1 MNQIIIA
8 DSTCLI
14 GLERIGKLEIL
25 PQLFD
30 SILVPPKVAEEF
42 GIPLSWLDIV
52 KVTDQGLVLALT
64 MIVDDGEAEAIT
76 LAYETKIKVILDDQ
90 QARKVARNMNVS
102 FIGTIG
108 ILIQAKQRGVIK
120 SIKPLLDDLEN
131 NNFYLSKNLKQEA
144 LNIVNE
150 I

>member
-30 SILVPPKVAEEF
+30 SILIPPKVAEEF
-42 GIPLSWLDIV
+42 GFTLSWLNVVNI
-52 KVTDQGLVLALT
+52 TDKGLVCALT

-76 LAYETKIKVILDDQ
+76 LAYETKVKVILDDQ
-90 QARKVARNMNVS
+90 QARKVARNMKVT

-108 ILIQAKQRGVIK
+108 ILIQAKQCGIIQ

-144 LNIVNE
+144 LTIVNE
-150 I
+150 M